1 MTSVLEA
8 CGATRLSMMG
18 RTVSLVEWRQATS
31 LRNQLTIIIGGARL
45 ILGIAISIWALET
58 YGSAHLIWTVVVSYV
73 ARWRLWCL
81 MLRYLELLG
90 LLLMAIQRAWI
101 LCLTIAWMYS
111 SIIQGSWPL
120 TFVCIYGDLVVSV
133 YYILIS
139 HIHLLYFHALLH
151 AYWRVVELE
160 QVRQRLYYELT
171 VEWML
176 RNGVV
181 PEPEHL

>member
-1 MTSVLEA
+1 
-8 CGATRLSMMG
+8 
-18 RTVSLVEWRQATS
+18 
-31 LRNQLTIIIGGARL
+31 
-45 ILGIAISIWALET
+45 
-58 YGSAHLIWTVVVSYV
+58 
-73 ARWRLWCL
+73 
-81 MLRYLELLG
+81 
-90 LLLMAIQRAWI
+90 
-101 LCLTIAWMYS
+101 MYS